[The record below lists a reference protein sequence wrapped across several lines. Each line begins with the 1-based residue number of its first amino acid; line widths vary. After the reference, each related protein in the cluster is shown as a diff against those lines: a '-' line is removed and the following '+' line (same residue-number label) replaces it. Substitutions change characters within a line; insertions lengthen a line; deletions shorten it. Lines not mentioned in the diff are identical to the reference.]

1 MNGELFIKL
10 KSFFF
15 SVFGPIF
22 LHFRQIFQNGMPHF
36 FENGSTTIFHFLLSK
51 VFETY
56 QFYYTILFIP
66 FEFIFTV
73 SLKHIFCL
81 PKKPEW
87 LFFSWLDYKSLLN
100 KFSVLINYSVLC
112 GLRIIFLYP
121 AISLVFHGPGPGS
134 GSRF

>member
-56 QFYYTILFIP
+56 QVYYTILFIA
-66 FEFIFTV
+66 FEFTFPV
-73 SLKHIFCL
+73 NQKHIFYL
-81 PKKPEW
+81 PKKPQW
-87 LFFSWLDYKSLLN
+87 LFFSWLDYKPLLN
-100 KFSVLINYSVLC
+100 RFSVLINYSVL
-112 GLRIIFLYP
+112 GRPIIFLHP
-121 AISLVFHGPGPGS
+121 AVSHVFHGPGPGS

>member
-1 MNGELFIKL
+1 MECNKPIRNIRYVIFRESNLNRISNVWLNRVRYMNGELFIKL

-56 QFYYTILFIP
+56 QVYYTILFID
-66 FEFIFTV
+66 FEFTFPV
-73 SLKHIFCL
+73 SLKHIFYL
-81 PKKPEW
+81 PKKPQ
-87 LFFSWLDYKSLLN
+87 
-100 KFSVLINYSVLC
+100 
-112 GLRIIFLYP
+112 
-121 AISLVFHGPGPGS
+121 
-134 GSRF
+134 